1 MDLLERDGPL
11 QTLGDALREAGAGH
25 GAVVLVSGE
34 AGIGK
39 SALVERFTRTQCDGA
54 RVLWGACDALF
65 RPRPLGPLHDIAEQ
79 AGAGLRALLGDSTA
93 RPALLAGL
101 LDELKRGGRPTV
113 MVVED
118 AHWADEATLDL
129 VKFVGRRIERVP
141 ALVIVTYRDD
151 ELGPRT
157 PLRTVLGDLAGA
169 RAVRRLPIPA
179 LSAGAVRT
187 LAGDRDVDAAAL
199 HAQTGGNPFFV
210 TEVLAADGSGIPASV
225 RDAVVARA
233 ARLSRSGYAV
243 LEAAAVLGAR
253 AESWLLGELVVSEAA
268 AADECVAVG
277 MLVARGEA
285 LAFRHELARQAIL
298 EQIPPARALALHR
311 LALRALAAAPAG
323 ALDPA
328 RLSHHAEAAA
338 DEEAVLRL
346 APEGARRAAK
356 AGAHRAAKALYARA
370 LRFTHALAPCG
381 QASLLEAYA
390 EECAAVDD
398 LDDAIA
404 AHRRARE
411 LWRQDGDLQ
420 AAGGNLAVMATC
432 LVRAGRNAEAD
443 EICGRAVEG
452 LELLP
457 ASRELAL
464 AYRTRAHLRMLDR
477 DTAEAI
483 AWGEKAIAMAQ
494 QFRDAD
500 TLAAAT
506 NTVGTAML
514 LGGDARGRAMLEESL
529 ALAREAGLDGLV
541 ALAYTNLGSAY
552 GERHDF
558 RDADR
563 YLGEGIA
570 YASERDLDHALLY
583 MQAWQALTHLAQGRW
598 TQAGELGG
606 AVVRRPSAS
615 AISRIT
621 ALIALGR
628 LRARR
633 GDPGAGAALDEALA
647 LALPT
652 GTLQRVGP
660 VRAARAEAA
669 WLAGDRERARGE
681 AEAAWELAVGH
692 RHPWF
697 TGELAYWRW
706 RAGERAAPPTWTARV
721 YAREIAGDW
730 RKAAAEWERRGCP
743 YERARALAG
752 GDRAAQ
758 LTALGIFDTLGG
770 RPAAEALRRLLRE
783 EGMHQIPRGPR
794 KVNREHPF
802 GLTTREIEI
811 LRALDRGLRNAEIG
825 ERLHISPKTVDH
837 HVSAVLAKL
846 EVGSRGAAARLA
858 RERGLLDGAED
869 APPK

>member
-1 MDLLERDGPL
+1 MDLLERDGL
-11 QTLGDALREAGAGH
+11 LDTLGDSLREAVAGR
-25 GAVVLVSGE
+25 GGVALVGGE

-39 SALVERFTRTQCDGA
+39 TALVERFTRTRCDGA

-79 AGAGLRALLGDSTA
+79 AGAGLRALLQDGAS

-129 VKFVGRRIERVP
+129 VKFLGRRIERAP
-141 ALVIVTYRDD
+141 SLVIVTYRDD
-151 ELGPRT
+151 ELNPRA
-157 PLRTVLGDLAGA
+157 PLRMVLGDLAGV
-169 RAVRRLPIPA
+169 RAVRRLSIPA
-179 LSAGAVRT
+179 LTVAAVRA

-210 TEVLAADGSGIPASV
+210 TEVLAAGGRGIPASV

-253 AESWLLGELVVSEAA
+253 AESWLLGELVASEAA

-298 EQIPPARALALHR
+298 EQILPARALALHR
-311 LALRALAAAPAG
+311 LALRSLAASPAG

-328 RLSHHAEAAA
+328 RVSYHAEAAA
-338 DEEAVLRL
+338 DEAAVLEL
-346 APEGARRAAK
+346 APAGARRAAK
-356 AGAHRAAKALYARA
+356 GGAHRAAKALYARA
-370 LRFTHALAPCG
+370 LRFAHALAPCG

-398 LDDAIA
+398 LEEAIT

-432 LVRAGRNAEAD
+432 LVRAGRNPEAD
-443 EICGRAVEG
+443 EVCGRAVEG

-457 ASRELAL
+457 PSPELAL

-483 AWGEKAIAMAQ
+483 AWGEKAIEMAQ

-500 TLAAAT
+500 ILAAAQ

-514 LGGDARGRAMLEESL
+514 LGGDTRGRALLEESL
-529 ALAREAGLDGLV
+529 TLAREAALDGQV
-541 ALAYTNLGSAY
+541 ALAYSNLGTAY

-570 YASERDLDHALLY
+570 YASERDLDHFLLY

-598 TQAGELGG
+598 TQAAELGS
-606 AVVRRPSAS
+606 AVVRRSSAS
-615 AISRIT
+615 AISRIA

-633 GDPGAGAALDEALA
+633 GDPDAGALDEALA
-647 LALPT
+647 LASPT
-652 GTLQRVGP
+652 KALQRVGP

-669 WLAGDRERARGE
+669 WLAGDRERARRE

-706 RAGERAAPPTWTARV
+706 RAGERVAPPAWTARV

-743 YERARALAG
+743 YERARALAV
-752 GDRAAQ
+752 GDRPAQ
-758 LTALGIFDTLGG
+758 LAALGIFDTLGA
-770 RPAAEALRRLLRE
+770 RPAAEALRRHLRE
-783 EGMHQIPRGPR
+783 EGVHQIPRGPR
-794 KVNREHPF
+794 RVNREHPF
-802 GLTTREIEI
+802 GLTSREIEI
-811 LRALDRGLRNAEIG
+811 LRALDQGLRNAEIG
-825 ERLHISPKTVDH
+825 QRLHISPKTVDH

-846 EVGSRGAAARLA
+846 DVGSRGAAARLA
-858 RERGLLDGAED
+858 RERGLLDPAED
-869 APPK
+869 APEK